1 MGESIVWSISA
12 WIWEICR
19 EWGLGFHS
27 AGSLG
32 SLSTSPFS
40 SYSGLFRLVII
51 GVSCSLLS
59 HLPRFLSQLFSL
71 FSSALLHHLS
81 HPFFI
86 FFYPCQSSF
95 CFLNNVSS
103 SVYNLSFD
111 IVHLYV
117 GWVTGLTRFFDI
129 WHYALI
135 GLVLSF
141 RYLGIVSHR
150 FIHLLPLASI
160 TVWVVRPP

>member
-12 WIWEICR
+12 WIWETHR
-19 EWGLGFHS
+19 EWGLSFLS
-27 AGSLG
+27 VGSPR
-32 SLSTSPFS
+32 SLATSPFP

-59 HLPRFLSQLFSL
+59 HLPRFLSRLFSL

-141 RYLGIVSHR
+141 GYLSLVSPPFHSPFTLT
-150 FIHLLPLASI
+150 FIM
-160 TVWVVRPP
+160 V

>member
-1 MGESIVWSISA
+1 MGESIVWSIST
-12 WIWEICR
+12 WIWEICQ

-32 SLSTSPFS
+32 SLSISPFP

-59 HLPRFLSQLFSL
+59 HLPRFLSRLFSL

-141 RYLGIVSHR
+141 RYLGIVSHC

-160 TVWVVRPP
+160 TVRVVRPP